1 MRYKQKSVVVDAVQ
15 FNGQNVLE
23 IKRFIGDKK
32 IRFNGRM
39 LTVVPD
45 NLSLETTDWLVKY
58 SDTQFVV
65 FKDSVFDG
73 FFNDSSES
81 LQKKSHKAYVPST
94 PTQSEEQEE

>member
-1 MRYKQKSVVVDAVQ
+1 MKYKQKSVVVDAVQ

-32 IRFNGRM
+32 IRFNGRR

-58 SDTQFVV
+58 SDVQFVV
-65 FKDSVFDG
+65 FKDNVFDG
-73 FFNDSSES
+73 FFFPAAQKAAKKTDDTKES
-81 LQKKSHKAYVPST
+81 NPA
-94 PTQSEEQEE
+94 